1 MSSTHLHRTPTM
13 EVAPARDRIVTVV
26 YHANGNVLWS
36 VNGNLHRDDGEPAAI
51 YADGIREWYT
61 NGVLQKRVVPMAVQ
75 VEAAAPAVRMEPIAA
90 GTEAVAPAVRI
101 EAAQVVAVVP
111 VAAAEAEAVA
121 PPVRIEAAQVVA
133 VVPVAAAEA
142 EAVAPAVRIE
152 AAQVVAVVPVAAAEA
167 EAVAP
172 PVRIEAAQVVAVVP
186 VAAAE
191 AEAVAPAVRIE
202 AAQVVA
208 VVPVAAAEAEAVAP
222 PVRIETIPMLSF
234 GELKA
239 RQHAAETRLA
249 CNIEAWFR
257 RFLAKLFQTAA
268 RPQSRMRG
276 HESCLVASLA
286 AGGKYIEI
294 AEVET
299 EKHNED
305 KLYYLLQAFCKHV
318 LPKLHAL
325 GYPFVDVCEG
335 NWVKIYLDTAI

>member
-1 MSSTHLHRTPTM
+1 MLREDEWLPHASVTSTLTGFTISHRPRSTNEVIPVLLSFRGYLDAEMSSTHLHRTPTM

-90 GTEAVAPAVRI
+90 GT
-101 EAAQVVAVVP
+101 
-111 VAAAEAEAVA
+111 
-121 PPVRIEAAQVVA
+121 
-133 VVPVAAAEA
+133 